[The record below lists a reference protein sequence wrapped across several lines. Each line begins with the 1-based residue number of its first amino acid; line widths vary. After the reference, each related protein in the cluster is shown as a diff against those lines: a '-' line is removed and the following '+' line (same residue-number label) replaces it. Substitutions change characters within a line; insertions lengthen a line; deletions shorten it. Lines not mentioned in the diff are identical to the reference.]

1 MNRLNPFFLFRGH
14 WKSLS
19 DYRGDRARPAWLLR
33 FVVVGVPIL
42 VGALM
47 LWRQGT
53 LADPG
58 SVLSALALLAGA
70 LLAAFA
76 QVSTWRL
83 GLTEVANSF
92 PMSQRVDRDQL
103 DDTAVQVLAS
113 SYAAAVAAFVL
124 VLAMNFGVDKHGA
137 VEGWWAAVAAA
148 TSVYTFILFLIA
160 LPRLYSAYVRINKV
174 RAALNG
180 YSSGEPDQ
188 DQISQ

>member
-14 WKSLS
+14 WKALS
-19 DYRGDRARPAWLLR
+19 DYRGDRPRPAWVLR
-33 FVVVGVPIL
+33 IVVVGIPLLI
-42 VGALM
+42 GALM
-47 LWRQGT
+47 LRQEGT

-58 SVLSALALLAGA
+58 SILSALALLAGA

-83 GLTEVANSF
+83 SLTEVADKY
-92 PMSQRVDRDQL
+92 PTSQRVDRDQL

-113 SYAAAVAAFVL
+113 SYTAAVAAFVL
-124 VLAMNFGVDKHGA
+124 VLAMNFGVDKHG
-137 VEGWWAAVAAA
+137 VVQGWWAAVSAV

-174 RAALNG
+174 RAVLNG
-180 YSSGEPDQ
+180 YSSGEPDE
-188 DQISQ
+188 DQH